1 MCVLHAILWLVYG
14 LVNSRKHWGHCTL
27 DACLPGYLAVSA
39 FLTLLCCL
47 WLLSAHLC
55 CLQDYPFFTDL
66 QTGKKVAAARQ
77 PAMPQQGGPGSGA
90 AAPAGV

>member
-1 MCVLHAILWLVYG
+1 L
-14 LVNSRKHWGHCTL
+14 
-27 DACLPGYLAVSA
+27 CLLRV
-39 FLTLLCCL
+39 
-47 WLLSAHLC
+47 HVC

-77 PAMPQQGGPGSGA
+77 PAMPRQQGGTGSGA